1 MTFLLAILVSFGSS
15 LLTFFTGFGLGTV
28 LLAAFLLLFPVELAI
43 AATAAV
49 HLANNIFKVCLVRK
63 FARREVVVRF
73 GIPALAAALFGAWT
87 ISMIGNL
94 PSITAYD
101 LLGRTCH
108 ITPIKALIG
117 FLIALFAFAELLGLA
132 NRWVISPNWMPL
144 GGLLSGFFGGLSGHQ
159 GAFRTMFLLKSGLT
173 KEELIGCGAVIGLLV
188 DAGRLTIYWN
198 QLMVQQLQAHYAL
211 LAASIAAAI
220 VGTIVGNRTLQKVTL
235 KGIETA
241 ASVLLLAVAVA
252 LTAGLL

>member
-49 HLANNIFKVCLVRK
+49 HLANNVFKFYLVRQ
-63 FARREVVVRF
+63 FARREVIVRF
-73 GIPALAAALFGAWT
+73 GIPALVAALFGAWAL
-87 ISMIGNL
+87 SLVSDL
-94 PSITAYD
+94 PSITTYD
-101 LLGRTCH
+101 LLGRTFH

-117 FLIALFAFAELLGLA
+117 FLMALFASAELLGLA
-132 NRWVISPNWMPL
+132 NRWVLSPNWMPL

-188 DAGRLTIYWN
+188 DAGRLTIYWK
-198 QLMVQQLQAHYAL
+198 QLVMQQLHDHYAL
-211 LAASIAAAI
+211 LAASIVAAI
-220 VGTIVGNRTLQKVTL
+220 VGTLVGNRTLQKVTL
-235 KGIETA
+235 KGIEVA

-252 LTAGLL
+252 LAAGLL